1 MGKLSNLAADV
12 KRKLTTGGIELVL
25 GIGILIYSA
34 VTKSSLYTYA
44 GALFAGSG
52 AVTIILCLLRIFV
65 DKKAADK
72 KAAKQE
78 TQQEQVNQTSE
89 NVVEVE
95 EVKNE
100 EQVVS
105 QQTSQDTTSA
115 TDTEETADTT
125 SDTSDST
132 DTEK

>member
-78 TQQEQVNQTSE
+78 AQVNQTSE

-115 TDTEETADTT
+115 TDTEETTDTEN
-125 SDTSDST
+125 DTT